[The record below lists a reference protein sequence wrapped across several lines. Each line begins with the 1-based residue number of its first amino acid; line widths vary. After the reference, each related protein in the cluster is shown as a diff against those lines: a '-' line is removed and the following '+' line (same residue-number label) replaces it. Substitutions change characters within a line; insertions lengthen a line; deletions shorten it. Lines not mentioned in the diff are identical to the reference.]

1 MKLKESIIPAIF
13 LLLVSILFV
22 PQDRMDIV
30 ALLIAT
36 SGILGLVY
44 WWIK

>member
-1 MKLKESIIPAIF
+1 MKLRESLLPAII
-13 LLLVSILFV
+13 LLLLSLLFV

-30 ALLIAT
+30 AAIIII

-44 WWIK
+44 WWKK